1 MWRSCPA
8 GTRGASLLLA
18 PVSVPMRRGGEG
30 EARRYTSPVVSFVYI
45 VHLVSVRETARALSL
60 CFVLFFALILPSG
73 CVGMERWHALFSASE
88 KIFCIRGWL
97 GNSLG
102 DITPCLC
109 RLIVCH
115 GKAIHPYTTSFLPR
129 LPEINFPFCLFPIE
143 TDPKHVCLATHTDTS
158 PSLPRH
164 AGAAGGGRGRLP
176 KMGIKS
182 PCFPRPW
189 ILLCPSGKAPL
200 PRRQRVTQGFFC
212 PAAHSGAG
220 GRTSAC
226 QVRRPPAAGTAHLD
240 GAGSSGL
247 CRQQT
252 PQFHRGGREE
262 FDRKY
267 TWAARAAQP
276 GDSRLGRR

>member
-30 EARRYTSPVVSFVYI
+30 KARRYTSPVVSFVYI

-73 CVGMERWHALFSASE
+73 CVGMERWHALFSASK

-158 PSLPRH
+158 PPLRH
-164 AGAAGGGRGRLP
+164 AGGCGRREREATQDGNKVTLFSSAVDPAVPERQSSPPAEAAGHTRLFLSRCSFWRRRPHICLPGEAATSCRYSTSGRGRQ
-176 KMGIKS
+176 
-182 PCFPRPW
+182 
-189 ILLCPSGKAPL
+189 
-200 PRRQRVTQGFFC
+200 QRVVPPTN
-212 PAAHSGAG
+212 AAI
-220 GRTSAC
+220 
-226 QVRRPPAAGTAHLD
+226 PPWRA
-240 GAGSSGL
+240 
-247 CRQQT
+247 
-252 PQFHRGGREE
+252 RGIR
-262 FDRKY
+262 
-267 TWAARAAQP
+267 
-276 GDSRLGRR
+276 

>member
-1 MWRSCPA
+1 
-8 GTRGASLLLA
+8 
-18 PVSVPMRRGGEG
+18 
-30 EARRYTSPVVSFVYI
+30 
-45 VHLVSVRETARALSL
+45 
-60 CFVLFFALILPSG
+60 
-73 CVGMERWHALFSASE
+73 
-88 KIFCIRGWL
+88 
-97 GNSLG
+97 
-102 DITPCLC
+102 
-109 RLIVCH
+109 
-115 GKAIHPYTTSFLPR
+115 
-129 LPEINFPFCLFPIE
+129 
-143 TDPKHVCLATHTDTS
+143 
-158 PSLPRH
+158 
-164 AGAAGGGRGRLP
+164 
-176 KMGIKS
+176 MGIKS

-276 GDSRLGRR
+276 GDSRLRRRWWGEMKERAGRCSRLLGHAGGDPRGPPHPAGVTTVGWGGGCLGMAWVQPCPSRSPVG

>member
-1 MWRSCPA
+1 
-8 GTRGASLLLA
+8 
-18 PVSVPMRRGGEG
+18 
-30 EARRYTSPVVSFVYI
+30 
-45 VHLVSVRETARALSL
+45 
-60 CFVLFFALILPSG
+60 
-73 CVGMERWHALFSASE
+73 
-88 KIFCIRGWL
+88 
-97 GNSLG
+97 
-102 DITPCLC
+102 
-109 RLIVCH
+109 
-115 GKAIHPYTTSFLPR
+115 
-129 LPEINFPFCLFPIE
+129 
-143 TDPKHVCLATHTDTS
+143 
-158 PSLPRH
+158 
-164 AGAAGGGRGRLP
+164 
-176 KMGIKS
+176 MGIKS

-252 PQFHRGGREE
+252 PRFHRGGREE

-276 GDSRLGRR
+276 GDSRLRRRWWGEMKERAGRCSWLSGHAGGDPRGPPHPAGVTAAGGRLPGDGVGAAVSLQVPSGMSREGSRGERSL